1 MRFMVKYIF
10 ANSMPHTV
18 PDSYYRQ
25 VTADTQNEARK
36 IAGRYERKGYRLAS
50 MTQINDNNA

>member
-1 MRFMVKYIF
+1 MRFQALY
-10 ANSMPHTV
+10 V
-18 PDSYYRQ
+18 PISNPALADYYRQ
-25 VTADTQNEARK
+25 VTAATQSEARR